1 MPSGDPES
9 LGRKAWDRDPV
20 DGIFP
25 DRFVRSS
32 RHCSGSGQQGWHGTI
47 SPVTM
52 FSRRQVGKPVGR
64 LGWATQAGRRRVR
77 IAFTGEVAERLN
89 APVLKTGVSERAPWV
104 RIPPSPLGLAMQ
116 SDAMCGRN
124 PRFYRGFL
132 RFYRVA
138 RETNPGFRQCNLMQT
153 HHHLMSGE
161 WHQFWHLSAPLWAP
175 RFAW

>member
-1 MPSGDPES
+1 M
-9 LGRKAWDRDPV
+9 
-20 DGIFP
+20 
-25 DRFVRSS
+25 
-32 RHCSGSGQQGWHGTI
+32 I
-47 SPVTM
+47 SP
-52 FSRRQVGKPVGR
+52 
-64 LGWATQAGRRRVR
+64 
-77 IAFTGEVAERLN
+77 GEVAERLN

-175 RFAW
+175 FCGHLFQLLPGFQPGKHSFLLTVLRGEMPELKPDRKP